1 MQLVFPDVDAIAMRC
16 TERPISDRGS
26 MSIFITCQ
34 LKKERLSKGQALTE
48 YTMIL
53 LTIAVLVY
61 AVYLVVGGELASLV
75 NSAAV
80 LF

>member
-1 MQLVFPDVDAIAMRC
+1 MRLIFPNIDPVAIRRA
-16 TERPISDRGS
+16 ERLISGRGS
-26 MSIFITCQ
+26 MSFFIACQ
-34 LKKERLSKGQALTE
+34 LKKGWLSKGQTLTE

-75 NSAAV
+75 NSVTV